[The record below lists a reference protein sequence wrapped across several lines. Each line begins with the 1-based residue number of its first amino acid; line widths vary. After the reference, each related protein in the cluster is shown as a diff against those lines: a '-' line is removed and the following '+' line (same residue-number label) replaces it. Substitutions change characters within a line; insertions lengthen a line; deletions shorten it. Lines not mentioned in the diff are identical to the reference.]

1 MKENKGT
8 DKLHETG
15 GRGGTISFAIRAVFI
30 GSTLIISLA
39 FLVSMLLITRTERKN
54 YAIREAATAHA
65 TLQNA
70 VVAQIDSYSE
80 LSRLMITEDRINT
93 FLRANVNAVDMGMI
107 NDARYGIM
115 DILNVKEG
123 VDCVL
128 IFREDMIFA
137 ATDRVT
143 YKYDSVLMETGAWKQ
158 DIYDAK
164 GRPVVSMNSNGVAYK
179 TDETPVVTIGRAIYD
194 INSQKRTGLMLM
206 NLSPSVFERIL
217 RQHDIENVCFMST
230 DGEYIAGKQEYCD
243 LYDSSF
249 NIQGVEYKDIGRG
262 SGTELL
268 SGGRIGDLPIVM
280 LRVSPYGT
288 KGIPYGII
296 YVLGVLMLVFVLG
309 SVFLG
314 TFIARNITR
323 PVQQLSR
330 SMEKNK
336 RSGELKKLEIQMP
349 YRELETLTGD
359 YNSMIDHVNDLM
371 GRLVDKEK
379 TLRRAE
385 LRVLQE
391 QIKPHFLYNSLETIG
406 FLALDSGA
414 DRVQDALETLGSFYR
429 NFLSKG
435 DREITLKREVQ
446 IVKDYLSLQKLR
458 YGDIIEDAYDIAP
471 DTEKFVVPK
480 LILQPL
486 VENSIYHGIR
496 LKGEKGL
503 ISITSRMDNGS
514 LIITVEDTGVG
525 MSEEQIQKI
534 MNKKRDDTDAQ
545 EDSSFGLWGTIE
557 RVRMYCNDDDVV
569 SIISEPGEYTRIS
582 FTIKD
587 VFHEQ
592 SLQSNDNR

>member
-1 MKENKGT
+1 MKEKNGT
-8 DKLHETG
+8 DKIHETAG
-15 GRGGTISFAIRAVFI
+15 KRGTISFAVRRVFFGTTFIIIAAFAVSMVFI
-30 GSTLIISLA
+30 TG
-39 FLVSMLLITRTERKN
+39 TERKD
-54 YAIREAATAHA
+54 YATREAAAAFT
-65 TLQNA
+65 TLENA
-70 VVAQIDSYSE
+70 VSSEISNYSE
-80 LSRLMITEDRINT
+80 LSRLIITEDRIT
-93 FLRANVNAVDMGMI
+93 AFLRAGVDTVGIGMI

-128 IFREDMIFA
+128 VFREDMIVA

-143 YKYDSVLMETGAWKQ
+143 YKYDRELMERNSWKQ
-158 DIYDAK
+158 DIYAAK
-164 GRPVVSMNSNGVAYK
+164 GKAVVSLNSNGVAAK
-179 TDETPVVTIGRAIYD
+179 TDGTPVITIGRAIYD
-194 INSQKRTGLMLM
+194 IYSQKRTGIMLM
-206 NLSPSVFERIL
+206 NLSPSVIERIL
-217 RQHDIENVCFMST
+217 RQHDYNNVCIIST
-230 DGEYIAGKQEYCD
+230 EGEFIAGNREYYE

-249 NIQGVEYKDIGRG
+249 NTQDIVYKDIKRG
-262 SGTELL
+262 AETELL
-268 SGGRIGDLPIVM
+268 AGGRIGDLPFVM

-288 KGIPYGII
+288 KGIPYAII
-296 YVLGVLMLVFVLG
+296 YVLGVLLLVI
-309 SVFLG
+309 VFGTIYLG
-314 TFIARNITR
+314 TFIARNISG
-323 PVQQLSR
+323 PVKQLSR

-359 YNSMIDHVNDLM
+359 YNSMIDHVNELID
-371 GRLVDKEK
+371 RLVDKEK

-406 FLALDSGA
+406 FLALESGA
-414 DRVQDALETLGSFYR
+414 EPVHDALETLGSFYR

-435 DREITLKREVQ
+435 DKEITLKREVQ

-458 YGDIIEDAYDIAP
+458 YGDIIEDAYEIDP

-503 ISITSRMDNGS
+503 ISIASRMEDGS
-514 LIITVEDTGVG
+514 LIITVKDTGVG

-534 MNKKRDDTDAQ
+534 MNKNREDPDE

-557 RVRMYCNDDDVV
+557 RIRMYCNDDDVA
-569 SIISEPGEYTRIS
+569 SITSEPGEYTEIRL
-582 FTIKD
+582 TIRD
-587 VFHEQ
+587 MWH
-592 SLQSNDNR
+592 SS